1 MAKPGKRP
9 KDGRLYLRMHQA
21 DIDRWQAMADA
32 AGISLADLVT
42 IALRRVSIVVRQDA
56 TP

>member
-1 MAKPGKRP
+1 M
-9 KDGRLYLRMHQA
+9 YLRMRQA
-21 DIDRWQAMADA
+21 DIDQWQAMAEA

-42 IALRRVSIVVRQDA
+42 IALRGVSIIVREP